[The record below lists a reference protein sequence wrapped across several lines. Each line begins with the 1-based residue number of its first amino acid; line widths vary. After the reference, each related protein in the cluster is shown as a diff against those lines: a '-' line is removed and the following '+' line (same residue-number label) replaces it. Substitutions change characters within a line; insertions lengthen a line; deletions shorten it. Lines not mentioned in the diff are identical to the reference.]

1 MSSNTFFDTHEQ
13 YLELI
18 ENKESTKYY
27 DKIFTAKYNIND
39 KEISLYYEKE
49 NNKINVNALDE
60 HGLNVI
66 RNFYRTLKSKV
77 LYDKIIT
84 ITENEY
90 NNFLTHIANIL
101 IDEDYY
107 NKCCVCGIKLLTKYN
122 KISCCD
128 NIECKKTFNCIV
140 TDNIVTKSFYDY
152 QVFNFIFECFSSV
165 LKHPHY
171 DTVMEK
177 NVPVMEGVNNLTD
190 LKNIV
195 PENIKNND
203 RTELYDKIGKS
214 NNDVELIS
222 KIDKTTYGIL
232 KNILTGNYFSIYTMS
247 IEFEDMIKKRKSIN
261 FSILNINYSGLTENT
276 FNNKENIL
284 FHGSSIHSWYM
295 ILKNGLVNLSNTKLM
310 ANGAAYGQ
318 GIYLSNSL
326 NFASGYSRMMSEYS
340 RVVGVFLLND
350 DLNKYK
356 KADNI
361 YVVADCSKLILK
373 SLIIIIRDESTG
385 INMKD
390 IEKLIIYNKTDTS
403 IMKKSMS
410 KLKNKRLTKEHEKLQ
425 TKEYVNSVDIVSDTE
440 WEIMLKIRDNK
451 KLKIKIIFNDYPAIS
466 PSIISDDITNIKSR
480 IVNGN
485 NVIDLDMLDPNK
497 WKITTKLT
505 DIMENII
512 ENC

>member
-1 MSSNTFFDTHEQ
+1 MSSDTFFDTHEQ

-18 ENKESTKYY
+18 ENKESTTYS
-27 DKIFTAKYNIND
+27 DKIFTTKYNIND

-49 NNKINVNALDE
+49 NNKININALDE

-66 RNFYRTLKSKV
+66 RNFYRILKNKV
-77 LYDKIIT
+77 LYDKTIT

-90 NNFLTHIANIL
+90 NNFLKHVVNIL
-101 IDEDYY
+101 VDEDYY
-107 NKCCVCGIKLLTKYN
+107 NKCCVCGINLLTKYN
-122 KISCCD
+122 KISCC
-128 NIECKKTFNCIV
+128 NNTECKKTFNCIV
-140 TDNIVTKSFYDY
+140 TDNIVKKSFYDY

-165 LKHPHY
+165 LQHPNY
-171 DTVMEK
+171 DTAMEK
-177 NVPVMEGVNNLTD
+177 NVLVMEGVNNLTD

-195 PENIKNND
+195 PENIKKNN
-203 RTELYDKIGKS
+203 RTELYDKIEKS
-214 NNDVELIS
+214 NNDTELIS

-247 IEFEDMIKKRKSIN
+247 IEIENTLMKKKDMHY
-261 FSILNINYSGLTENT
+261 SILNINYSGLTENT

-295 ILKNGLVNLSNTKLM
+295 ILKNGLINLSNTKLM

-326 NFASGYSRMMSEYS
+326 NFASGYSRMMTNYS

-350 DLNKYK
+350 DLKKYK
-356 KADNI
+356 KAPSI

-373 SLIIIIRDESTG
+373 SLILIRGKSFGTNIAE
-385 INMKD
+385 
-390 IEKLIIYNKTDTS
+390 IEKLFMYSKTESS

-425 TKEYVNSVDIVSDTE
+425 TKEYINSVDIVSDTE

-466 PSIISDDITNIKSR
+466 PSIISEDITNIKSR